1 MVLGTEQVGSISED
15 DITTMFET
23 NVLGLI
29 SLTQFFV
36 NGQSTVLRRRAPLY
50 IVLTLDHV
58 PHTAFKK
65 QNSGHIINLGSIGA
79 LARLPVSGLGLA

>member
-36 NGQSTVLRRRAPLY
+36 NGQSTFASAPSPALY
-50 IVLTLDHV
+50 RPD
-58 PHTAFKK
+58 A
-65 QNSGHIINLGSIGA
+65 
-79 LARLPVSGLGLA
+79 